1 MESFEIREANE
12 NCKYDLRRV
21 KKSKNM
27 YVNKKNG
34 KLIKTKEQNEILEN
48 EFIKN
53 PIWDL
58 KKRKQLSKELHLSP
72 Y

>member
-1 MESFEIREANE
+1 MREANE